1 MSLSIKDVIH
11 AAQQSLES
19 ISDSA
24 RLDVECL
31 LSFAL
36 NKETVYLRTWPE
48 KILDDSSHE
57 QFLNLL
63 KRREQGEP
71 IAYIVGSKEFWS
83 FNLNVSKDT
92 LIPRP
97 ETEMLV
103 EQVIKIAQQQKLN
116 SILELGTGTGA
127 IAIAI
132 SSELQKLQ
140 QQPKIVATD
149 ISLQALNIAK
159 QNSARY
165 KQGIEF
171 VDSNWFNSIELQKF
185 DLIVSNPPYIQQ
197 GDVHLTQG
205 DVRFEP
211 MSALVSGDDGLDDIR
226 VIIEQAKNW
235 LNPGGYLIFEHGYDQ
250 GSAVRALFEVN
261 AYTQIQTHTDLSKND
276 RMTFAINN

>member
-1 MSLSIKDVIH
+1 MSLSIKKAIDT
-11 AAQQSLES
+11 AQQGLES

-24 RLDVECL
+24 RLDAECL
-31 LSFAL
+31 LSFVL

-48 KILDDSSHE
+48 KILDDSIHE
-57 QFLNLL
+57 QFLKLL

-103 EQVIKIAQQQKLN
+103 EQVIKIAHQQKLN

-132 SSELQKLQ
+132 SSEIQKLE

-149 ISLQALNIAK
+149 ISLQALDVAK
-159 QNSARY
+159 QNAARY

-171 VDSNWFNSIELQKF
+171 VESDWFNSIELQKF

-226 VIIEQAKNW
+226 AIIEQAKNR

-250 GSAVRALFEVN
+250 GSAVRALFEAN
-261 AYTQIQTHTDLSKND
+261 AYTHIQTHTDLSKND
-276 RMTFAINN
+276 RMTFAVNN

>member
-11 AAQQSLES
+11 AAQQRLES

-24 RLDVECL
+24 QLDAECL
-31 LSFAL
+31 LSFVL

-48 KILDDSSHE
+48 KILEDSIHE
-57 QFLNLL
+57 DFLNLL

-103 EQVIKIAQQQKLN
+103 EQVIKIGQQQKLN

-132 SSELQKLQ
+132 SSELQKLEH
-140 QQPKIVATD
+140 QPKIVATD
-149 ISLQALNIAK
+149 ISLQALDIAK
-159 QNSARY
+159 QNADRY
-165 KQGIEF
+165 KQEIEF
-171 VDSNWFNSIELQKF
+171 IESDWFNSIELQKF

-197 GDVHLTQG
+197 GDVHLKQG
-205 DVRFEP
+205 DVCFEP
-211 MSALVSGDDGLDDIR
+211 TRALVSGDDGLDDIR
-226 VIIEQAKNW
+226 TIIDQAKNW

-250 GSAVRALFEVN
+250 GSAVRTLFEAN
-261 AYTQIQTHTDLSKND
+261 TYTQIQTHADFSENE
-276 RMTFAINN
+276 RMTFALHH

>member
-1 MSLSIKDVIH
+1 MSLSIKKVIDT
-11 AAQQSLES
+11 AQQGLES

-24 RLDVECL
+24 RLDAECM
-31 LSFAL
+31 LSFVL

-48 KILDDSSHE
+48 KILDDSIHE
-57 QFLNLL
+57 QFLKLL

-103 EQVIKIAQQQKLN
+103 EQVIKIAHQQKLN

-132 SSELQKLQ
+132 SSEIQKLE

-149 ISLQALNIAK
+149 ISLQALDVAK
-159 QNSARY
+159 QNAARY

-171 VDSNWFNSIELQKF
+171 VESDWFNSIELQKF

-226 VIIEQAKNW
+226 AIIEQAKNR

-250 GSAVRALFEVN
+250 GSAVRALFEAN
-261 AYTQIQTHTDLSKND
+261 AYTHIQTHTDLAKND
-276 RMTFAINN
+276 RMTFAVNN